1 MSQHF
6 RNVATPYLFKELLA
20 GTEAGR
26 ALAEA
31 FPYVPLTAEKMP
43 PPGPDFVRQAEAL
56 AAGDRDANFQL
67 QWLYYNALYNDAFAI
82 PVQYKATTVSCQFVL
97 GGLWGGQADGPRPAD
112 VMVVTKIP
120 GMEDTRN
127 RCHLTGP
134 PGAELQRAIEK
145 TGYTN
150 WGSWYVTG
158 LVRHEHPDARSGSAM
173 EAKWVK
179 NCKPLLEA
187 ELRLV
192 RPRYV
197 LLLGAEAI
205 THVLG
210 KGNNLTN
217 TQGRAMELKFPALDD
232 EGNPY
237 EHTATVLTTVHPSFV
252 LHRPE
257 KADTLLESVTRFV
270 ELVNGG
276 TVGNPETDIDHR
288 AVRTIADLRKARAEI
303 LADPRFTTI
312 AIDAEWHGEF
322 PYEPGAYIRTVQF
335 SWWPKRAASVVL
347 HDTEGKYCFDAPLAE
362 VAAELNLICRPTP
375 ERKTRIAGHFLNADM
390 PWLVSIGLDLIADYV
405 APLDDPN
412 ADGDTRPFGWQKT
425 EWEGGFDTILA
436 AHSVTETSEFKLETL
451 LGRFTTCPRYDVKL
465 VAWKKSFCKDNGLDN
480 DELEGYGPCP
490 DDILVGVPTGREVD
504 WGVAVDDSYG
514 CYDADGTRRLVDVY
528 NGTPEKVGLLD
539 NDANGQSSRI
549 PFWRS
554 MWSCPSFGE
563 LHRQGLGVD
572 MELADRMVDHYRQ
585 TYRTLLA
592 KLRADAGWPDF
603 NPNSPYHSRELL
615 FGEDY
620 NGKYNRTTWEP
631 ESVRPAGATSLY
643 MPPYKSTGKRPKLW
657 ADIARRKE
665 ERLYTPSCDKEVL
678 QVLADNH
685 PLVALLRDVKVI
697 GQVGKYVL
705 RPRAEVTI
713 KEQVETG
720 VDEDGEVTFEE
731 RTRTEEGEY
740 ERGMLSYV
748 HVDRSIRSRFSQ
760 TKETGRAS
768 SWGPPLQNLGKA
780 AEDKYKAVYK
790 RYAGD
795 KGLGDLAYLS
805 PLRSIICTRVK
816 PHPVT
821 GEPCQW
827 VGVDADWTG
836 AELAIMAWQSTDANM
851 IEHVRRANLK
861 ESDPLYYD
869 IHSNVACST
878 FQLEVPDMRIES
890 EKDAK
895 YWKVPVGT
903 HVADIL
909 KVDVGRP
916 LPATKKALAVIG
928 KAGLR
933 TAAKAVVFGYAYG
946 QQAEA
951 TYRKARQE
959 GVEDITL
966 QQAQAL
972 IDGLVATYPG
982 LPPYFE
988 ECRRRSQD
996 PGYLVNCF
1004 YRHRRFGRTTE
1015 RQTIG
1020 EQERQAM
1027 NFPIQ
1032 SAVADAMNMAMGHL
1046 FWYRYEQIDA
1056 TLWYDIV
1063 LQVHDAVVLECPAY
1077 CLDWV
1082 CNDVIPTCMG
1092 DRVPVYPT
1100 GLDGT
1105 PRAGGPYHLQVPPPD
1120 VFTKWSVPLTKADC
1134 ARLEIAEKYAAA

>member
-6 RNVATPYLFKELLA
+6 RNAATPLLFQDILA
-20 GTEAGR
+20 GRPGP
-26 ALAEA
+26 LGEA
-31 FPYVPLTAEKMP
+31 FPFIPPGARGVPAA
-43 PPGPDFVRQAEAL
+43 GPDFERQA
-56 AAGDRDANFQL
+56 AAMAREGFDAAFYRN
-67 QWLYYNALYNDAFAI
+67 WLYYNALYNDAFTLPI
-82 PVQYKATTVSCQFVL
+82 QYKASMVQCQFIL
-97 GGLWGGQADGPRPAD
+97 GGLWGGAADGPRRAD
-112 VMVVTKIP
+112 VMVVGKLP
-120 GMEDTRN
+120 GMEETRN
-127 RCHLTGP
+127 RCNLVGP
-134 PGAELQRAIEK
+134 SGEELQRGLERV
-145 TGYTN
+145 GCTN
-150 WGSWYVTG
+150 WASWYVTN
-158 LVRHEHPDARSGSAM
+158 LVRHEHPDPRSGSAM

-179 NCKPLLEA
+179 NCLPLLHM

-192 RPRYV
+192 RPKYV

-205 THVLG
+205 SHVLG

-217 TQGRAMELKFPALDD
+217 TQGRAMELKFPAVDD
-232 EGNPY
+232 DGNEY
-237 EHTATVLTTVHPSFV
+237 EHTAVALTTVHPAFV
-252 LHRPE
+252 LRRPE
-257 KADTLLESVTRFV
+257 KTDTLIEALGRFAD
-270 ELVNGG
+270 LVNGG
-276 TVGNPETDIDHR
+276 AVGNPEADIDHR

-303 LADPRFTTI
+303 LADPRYTTI
-312 AIDAEWHGEF
+312 ALDAEWHGEF

-347 HDTEGKYCFDAPLAE
+347 HDTEGKYCFDAPLEE
-362 VAAELNLICRPTP
+362 VAAELNLICRSTP

-390 PWLVSIGLDLIADYV
+390 PWLVSIGLDLIDEYQ

-412 ADGDTRPFGWQKT
+412 ADGDARPFGWQKT

-436 AHSVTETSEFKLETL
+436 AHAVTEASEFKLETL
-451 LGRFTTCPRYDVKL
+451 ACRYTTCPRYDVKL
-465 VAWKKSFCKDNGLDN
+465 QAWKKKFCKDNDLDN
-480 DELEGYGPCP
+480 EELEGYGPCP
-490 DDILVGVPTGREVD
+490 DDVLVGVPTGRVVD
-504 WGVAVDDSYG
+504 WGIAVDDSYG
-514 CYDADGTRRLVDVY
+514 CYDADVTRRLVDVY

-539 NDANGQSSRI
+539 NDANGQVARI

-554 MWSCPSFGE
+554 MWSCPAFGE
-563 LHRQGLGVD
+563 MHRQGLGVD
-572 MELADRMVDHYRQ
+572 MELADRMVAHYRE
-585 TYRTLLA
+585 TYRRLLA
-592 KLRADAGWPDF
+592 KLRADANWPMF
-603 NPNSPYHSRELL
+603 NPNSVYHTRELL
-615 FGEDY
+615 FGELF
-620 NGKYNRTTWEP
+620 NGKYDKETWESV
-631 ESVRPAGATSLY
+631 SVRPQGAVSLF
-643 MPPYKSTGKRPKLW
+643 MEPYKSTGKRPKLW
-657 ADIARRKE
+657 ADIARKKE
-665 ERLYTPSCDKEVL
+665 ERLYSPSCDKEVL

-705 RPRAEVTI
+705 RPRAEV
-713 KEQVETG
+713 KVVEQVAVG
-720 VDEDGEVTFEE
+720 VDEETGEEQFEE

-748 HVDRSIRSRFSQ
+748 HVDSSIRSRFSQ

-768 SWGPPLQNLGKA
+768 SWGPPLQNLGKS

-795 KGLGDLAYLS
+795 KGLGELGYMS
-805 PLRSIICTRVK
+805 PLRSIIGARVK

-821 GEPCQW
+821 GEPVQW

-836 AELAIMAWQSTDANM
+836 AELAIMAWQSTDRNM
-851 IEHVRRANLK
+851 IEHVRRANLD

-878 FQLEVPDMRIES
+878 FQLLVPDMRIES
-890 EKDAK
+890 EKDALK
-895 YWKVPVGT
+895 WKVPVGT

-916 LPATKKALAVIG
+916 LPATKKALALIG
-928 KAGLR
+928 KGGLR

-988 ECRRRSQD
+988 DCRRRSQD

-1004 YRHRRFGRTTE
+1004 YRMRRFARTTE

-1032 SAVADAMNMAMGHL
+1032 SAVADAMNMALGYL
-1046 FWYRYEQIDA
+1046 YWYRFEQSDPS
-1056 TLWYDIV
+1056 LWYDIV

-1092 DRVPVYPT
+1092 TRVPVYPT
-1100 GLDGT
+1100 GLDGST
-1105 PRAGGPYHLQVPPPD
+1105 RPGGPYHLQVPPPD
-1120 VFTKWSVPLTKADC
+1120 VFLKWSVPLTKADC